1 LLAFSGSPIYLPMC
15 TRYSLTSPPEAV
27 RATFAY
33 RDTPNF
39 PIRYNIAPTQD
50 IGVVCVDADGQ
61 RRFRMMRWG
70 LLPSFVRDPKAGPPM
85 INARAEGIST
95 KSAFCS
101 AFAERRCLV
110 PADGF
115 YEWTGPKG
123 ARRPFLVRPRK
134 GGRIAF
140 AAIWERW
147 RDRAGGE
154 IDSVAIITCDAN
166 ATVTPL
172 HDRMPVVLRLE
183 HFEAWLDC
191 KTTELKA
198 AQDMLQ
204 PAPDDLLEAIEMHP
218 QINDSRRDEPGIQ
231 QPLQTQLLL

>member
-1 LLAFSGSPIYLPMC
+1 
-15 TRYSLTSPPEAV
+15 
-27 RATFAY
+27 
-33 RDTPNF
+33 
-39 PIRYNIAPTQD
+39 
-50 IGVVCVDADGQ
+50 
-61 RRFRMMRWG
+61 MRWG

-95 KSAFCS
+95 KSAFRR

-115 YEWTGPKG
+115 YEWTGLKG
-123 ARRPFLVRPRK
+123 ARRPFLLRPRQ
-134 GGRIAF
+134 GGLIAF

-147 RDRAGGE
+147 LDRAGGE
-154 IDSVAIITCDAN
+154 TDLGRHHHVRRQRHRRAS
-166 ATVTPL
+166 L
-172 HDRMPVVLRLE
+172 HDRMPVVLGPE

-204 PAPDDLLEAIEMHP
+204 PAPDDLFEAIEMHP
-218 QINDSRRDEPGIQ
+218 QINDLRRDEPGIQ